1 MILYLKSS
9 VYTSVFVAWFWP
21 GGSAVPGVYP
31 ADFLDI
37 QGLWL
42 LFMGRGAV

>member
-1 MILYLKSS
+1 
-9 VYTSVFVAWFWP
+9 VFYTSVFLLHGFWP

-37 QGLWL
+37 QE
-42 LFMGRGAV
+42 FMGYYLWERGAV